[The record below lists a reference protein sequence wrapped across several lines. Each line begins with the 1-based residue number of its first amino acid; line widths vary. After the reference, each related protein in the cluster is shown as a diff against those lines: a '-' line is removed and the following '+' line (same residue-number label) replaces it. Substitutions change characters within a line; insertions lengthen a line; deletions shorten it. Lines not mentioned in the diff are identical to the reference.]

1 MVTKTAPRVAAQKCV
16 HHWIVHTPQG
26 TTSWG
31 TCRKCDRRKRFS
43 NHFDGRDRTN
53 NSDLFVETSSGFKP
67 DRRSTYYDSS
77 ANAAL
82 EESRRTSNMTS

>member
-1 MVTKTAPRVAAQKCV
+1 MATKTAPRARIKICV

-31 TCRKCDRRKRFS
+31 TCRKCSKRKRFS

-53 NSDLFVETSSGFKP
+53 NSDLFVDTSSAFKP

-77 ANAAL
+77 VGAAYD
-82 EESRRTSNMTS
+82 ESRRSGVIS